1 MSHASGAVPAMSP
14 AKDSGSER
22 DSSLIVQELYIKLK
36 EDMEAMER
44 KRGSQAMEF
53 QEKLNSQWKIL
64 TEMSNQIQSLVMIS
78 IPKESVQERADSD
91 DVLGSRRA
99 RKLNLLCD
107 NFKMILDTMVTWRC
121 GLTDVEVLFKYFKAK
136 LNQNKLSLPV

>member
-1 MSHASGAVPAMSP
+1 MSHASGAVPAKPP

-22 DSSLIVQELYIKLK
+22 DSSLIVQEQYIKLK

-44 KRGSQAMEF
+44 ERRSQAMEF

-64 TEMSNQIQSLVMIS
+64 TEMSNQIQSLVIP

-107 NFKMILDTMVTWRC
+107 NFKMILDIMVT
-121 GLTDVEVLFKYFKAK
+121 
-136 LNQNKLSLPV
+136 

>member
-1 MSHASGAVPAMSP
+1 MSHASGAVPAKPP

-107 NFKMILDTMVTWRC
+107 NFKMTLDTMVT
-121 GLTDVEVLFKYFKAK
+121 
-136 LNQNKLSLPV
+136 

>member
-1 MSHASGAVPAMSP
+1 MSIQIGPRDSGMSHASGAVTTKRP

-22 DSSLIVQELYIKLK
+22 DSSLIVQEQYIKLK

-44 KRGSQAMEF
+44 KRRSQAMEF

-91 DVLGSRRA
+91 DVLGPRRA

-107 NFKMILDTMVTWRC
+107 NFKMILDTMVT
-121 GLTDVEVLFKYFKAK
+121 
-136 LNQNKLSLPV
+136 